1 MLGAP
6 TQRWMFIQQTPVLTP
21 STQWCEI
28 PAEEPAWEYHEW
40 GLYRMLSC
48 IEAYFSDFNSTH

>member
-6 TQRWMFIQQTPVLTP
+6 TQRWMFIQQTSVLTP
-21 STQWCEI
+21 NARWCEI

-40 GLYRMLSC
+40 ELVEYLVFT
-48 IEAYFSDFNSTH
+48 EV